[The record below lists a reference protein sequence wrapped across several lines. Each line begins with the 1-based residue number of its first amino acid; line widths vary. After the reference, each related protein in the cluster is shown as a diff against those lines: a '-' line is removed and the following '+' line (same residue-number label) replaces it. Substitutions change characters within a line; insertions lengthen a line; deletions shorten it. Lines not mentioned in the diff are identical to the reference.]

1 MIEDDD
7 IIDDELMQTIAYSFD
22 DFFTELLQEHSGK
35 FNILDASAIALSRIC
50 RYSVEGE
57 YRDEM
62 KSLLITA
69 NSSLDMYD
77 EYDGTHTNHT
87 LQ

>member
-1 MIEDDD
+1 MIEDGD

-22 DFFTELLQEHSGK
+22 EFFTELLQEYSGQ
-35 FNILDASAIALSRIC
+35 FNVLDASAIALSRIC
-50 RYSVEGE
+50 RYSVEGH

-62 KSLLITA
+62 KALLVTA

-77 EYDGTHTNHT
+77 EHDGTHTNHT

>member
-1 MIEDDD
+1 MIEDGD

-22 DFFTELLQEHSGK
+22 EFFTELLQEYSGQ
-35 FNILDASAIALSRIC
+35 FNVLDASAIALSRLC
-50 RYSVEGE
+50 RYSVEGH

-62 KSLLITA
+62 KALLVTA

-77 EYDGTHTNHT
+77 EHDGTHTNHT